1 MSVSPSRRLTAAA
14 LASALLA
21 GAALSGPAGASASPI
36 GPAASPSAAAGAASP
51 SAAAGAASAQAPS
64 LFASTPAAVSTAPS
78 AAASSEPSATKPF
91 PLPLAA
97 GSAAAASPAPRLFPL
112 GSGAM
117 PLGAAAA
124 PAPLAAKLYAS
135 VPLAA
140 PAAAVPYASA
150 AASATILLDGF
161 PLAFPAAPQLV
172 KGTTMVPFRA
182 IAEALNVPV
191 VWDAKARTVTAVK
204 PLADGSRRSVL
215 LRVGSKQAQLDGQA
229 AALAQAP
236 VQSGGSVLVPLSF
249 FSSAFGAQVSWD
261 GAAKTVRI
269 LSPAER
275 VYVKGYYAISSFS
288 QVKVL
293 DRFDSVAFGW
303 GRIGEDGKLTLSGK
317 DFYWPSASGATT
329 PESIVADASAAGVNT
344 QFMVFGADG
353 RGELTKLLG
362 DPALRTEAIR
372 SIVSTASIGG
382 FRSIALDFE
391 GLGLTGDKA
400 AAKQSFTRFVTDL
413 RTASQEAGL
422 GLSLALHP
430 LNGAFGG
437 YDYKALA
444 RQTDEIVI
452 MAYAYEGEKG
462 PEPLVRVDEA
472 IRLALKETD
481 RSKLLLG
488 ISMGS
493 ETAAS
498 LRGPAGLAKRYG
510 LKGIALWR
518 LGAGLVDAGS
528 LRALEGTVQL
538 RKPVEG

>member
-1 MSVSPSRRLTAAA
+1 MSVVPTRRLTAAA

-21 GAALSGPAGASASPI
+21 GAALSGPAGASASPLAAPVAAA
-36 GPAASPSAAAGAASP
+36 PAKPLPPFAGAAV
-51 SAAAGAASAQAPS
+51 A
-64 LFASTPAAVSTAPS
+64 APS
-78 AAASSEPSATKPF
+78 AKLFTLASGVLPGASS
-91 PLPLAA
+91 
-97 GSAAAASPAPRLFPL
+97 
-112 GSGAM
+112 
-117 PLGAAAA
+117 AAAA

-140 PAAAVPYASA
+140 PAAAVPYAAA

-191 VWDAKARTVTAVK
+191 VWDAKAKTVAANK

-288 QVKVL
+288 QVKML

-362 DPALRTEAIR
+362 DPALRTEAIQG
-372 SIVSTASIGG
+372 IVSTASIGG

-413 RTASQEAGL
+413 RTASRAAGL

-444 RQTDEIVI
+444 QQSDEIVI

-493 ETAAS
+493 ETAVS

-518 LGAGLVDAGS
+518 LGAGLVDASS
-528 LRALEGTVQL
+528 LKALEGTVQL

>member
-1 MSVSPSRRLTAAA
+1 MSVVPTRRLTAAA

-21 GAALSGPAGASASPI
+21 GAALSGPAGASASPL
-36 GPAASPSAAAGAASP
+36 AAPVAAAAAKPLPPFAGAAV
-51 SAAAGAASAQAPS
+51 A
-64 LFASTPAAVSTAPS
+64 APS
-78 AAASSEPSATKPF
+78 AKLFTLASGVLPGASSAT
-91 PLPLAA
+91 
-97 GSAAAASPAPRLFPL
+97 
-112 GSGAM
+112 
-117 PLGAAAA
+117 AA

-191 VWDAKARTVTAVK
+191 VWDAKAKTVAAVK